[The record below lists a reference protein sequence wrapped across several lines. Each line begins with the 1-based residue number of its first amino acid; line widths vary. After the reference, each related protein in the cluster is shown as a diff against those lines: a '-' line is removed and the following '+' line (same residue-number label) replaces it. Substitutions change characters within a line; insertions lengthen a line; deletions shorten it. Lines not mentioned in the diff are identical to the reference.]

1 VYIIDEVHMLS
12 TSAFNALLKTLEEPP
27 AHALFILATTEIHKV
42 PATILS
48 RCQRFDFKKISK
60 DAMVERLASITK
72 QEKRNVD
79 ESVLLGIAKHSG
91 GSERD
96 AESML
101 GQILSLDEGD
111 ISMDVASLVLPM
123 TTDVLVNDFID
134 ALAKR
139 DAAIAIRQLN
149 AHIEQGVD
157 LMHFLDDVISTLRD
171 QLLASV
177 ADPKASDRMSF
188 LNCAIDLFLTARRHM
203 RTDEIPQLPAELA
216 IVELC
221 LGGGERAE
229 RVKSTG
235 DFKLSGVDSV
245 RGSVK
250 TIPVIPPSV
259 EAIVVEVPRV
269 TLEPITETE
278 TTVPVMEMID
288 QLVLEPVHRQ
298 PLTTTEQVF
307 DSVPVISVD
316 EVRRKWPEVFA
327 QVQECNAS
335 LPLFL
340 QACEV
345 NSVGGDMVELAF
357 EYDLYVQTV
366 NKEKN
371 RKLVE
376 SILERV
382 LGRAV
387 RIHAVLG
394 KAKEKDEVVSSLMD
408 AFGGSVA

>member
-1 VYIIDEVHMLS
+1 
-12 TSAFNALLKTLEEPP
+12 
-27 AHALFILATTEIHKV
+27 
-42 PATILS
+42 
-48 RCQRFDFKKISK
+48 
-60 DAMVERLASITK
+60 
-72 QEKRNVD
+72 
-79 ESVLLGIAKHSG
+79 
-91 GSERD
+91 
-96 AESML
+96 ML

>member
-1 VYIIDEVHMLS
+1 
-12 TSAFNALLKTLEEPP
+12 
-27 AHALFILATTEIHKV
+27 
-42 PATILS
+42 
-48 RCQRFDFKKISK
+48 
-60 DAMVERLASITK
+60 MVTRLASIVK

-79 ESVLLGIAKHSG
+79 EDVLLGIAKHSG

-101 GQILSLDEGD
+101 GQILSLDEGNINMD
-111 ISMDVASLVLPM
+111 IASLVLPM
-123 TTDVLVNDFID
+123 TTDVIVNDFID
-134 ALAKR
+134 VLFVH
-139 DAAIAIRQLN
+139 DAATAIRQLN

-157 LMHFLDDVISTLRD
+157 LTHFLDDVISAMRD

-177 ADPKASDRMSF
+177 ADAGASDRLSF
-188 LNCAIDLFLTARRHM
+188 LNRAIDLFLTARRHM

-221 LGGGERAE
+221 MEQKVVESWSHG
-229 RVKSTG
+229 VKDG
-235 DFKLSGVDSV
+235 DFSAKGGSVSGEKPSGADSV
-245 RGSVK
+245 RASAEVSRSAV
-250 TIPVIPPSV
+250 PVV
-259 EAIVVEVPRV
+259 EAIVVKEPQV
-269 TLEPITETE
+269 TLEPITETA

-288 QLVLEPVHRQ
+288 QFVLEPVKTE
-298 PLTTTEQVF
+298 PLATAEQVF
-307 DSVPVISVD
+307 DSIPVISVD

-408 AFGGSVA
+408 AFGGSAV